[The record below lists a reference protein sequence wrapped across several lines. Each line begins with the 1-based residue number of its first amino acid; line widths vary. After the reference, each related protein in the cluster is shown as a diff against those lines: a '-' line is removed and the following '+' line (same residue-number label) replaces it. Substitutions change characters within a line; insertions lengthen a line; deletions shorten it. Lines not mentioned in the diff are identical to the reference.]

1 MLVKGGISV
10 MAVGTSGLGVPVGVK
25 TTVLVS
31 MEEVSSVLMLV
42 TGSSTSVSSNGVAIS
57 QWRCRLM

>member
-1 MLVKGGISV
+1 